1 MYHINNSYDY
11 GKLVYIYDLDKHE
24 LIKNIDKNENL
35 LQNSRYVLCFK
46 IENKDDFLYN
56 DLNISFNTFPWK
68 TYYKIN
74 KELTSANIYNNT
86 KDIAW
91 NHWLYHGKKEER
103 SFSYI
108 NNTNDHRARFGNLF
122 FLNMCLHIFSL
133 KYNLKS
139 SYKYEKQFN
148 QLGIYFYKGSNIY
161 TKNLLLTDYNLERLL
176 KSDVSPKNII
186 INNNVWF
193 HRSDFCRLIH
203 AYFTKKHIFEK
214 IRNHNTYKN
223 RYDNNNDLFIH
234 VRLGD
239 VTSKTNHLLD
249 YYINI
254 VDTKQFSKGYIT
266 SDSINH
272 PICSHLI
279 KKYNLEIIDKSEVET
294 IMFGSTCKN
303 IILSGGTF
311 SWLIGFLATET
322 SSITYPKLKETWY
335 GDIFSFS
342 NWSCQSL

>member
-1 MYHINNSYDY
+1 MYVISNSYEY

-24 LIKNIDKNENL
+24 LIKNIDQNENL
-35 LQNSRYVLCFK
+35 LQNPKYVLCFK

-56 DLNISFNTFPWK
+56 DAAVSFNSFPWK

-74 KELTSANIYNNT
+74 KELVSTNIHNNT
-86 KDIAW
+86 KNTAW
-91 NHWLYHGKKEER
+91 HHWTYHGKNEER

-122 FLNMCLHIFSL
+122 FLNMCLHLFSQ
-133 KYNLKS
+133 KYHLKS

-148 QLGIYFYKGSNIY
+148 QLGIYFYKGSKKY
-161 TKNLLLTDYNLERLL
+161 KKNLLLTDYNFESLL
-176 KSDVSPKNII
+176 KSDVSPRNII

-193 HRSDFCRLIH
+193 HKNGFCRLIQR
-203 AYFTKKHIFEK
+203 YFTKNNLFER
-214 IRNHNTYKN
+214 IRSHNKYKN
-223 RYDNNNDLFIH
+223 RYNNNNDLFIH

-239 VTSKTNHLLD
+239 VTGKTNHLLE
-249 YYINI
+249 YYIKVIDSN
-254 VDTKQFSKGYIT
+254 QFSKGYIS

-272 PICSHLI
+272 DICTNLI
-279 KKYNLEIIDKSEVET
+279 KKYNLKIINKSEVET

-311 SWLIGFLATET
+311 SWLIGFLAGENAN
-322 SSITYPKLKETWY
+322 IFYPKLKETWY

-342 NWSCQSL
+342 NWNYQTF